1 MHKLAQQIVERVVA
15 GGRSAQDALLQSLLE
30 ATAAGSGELQRL
42 SARRLVMKLKIDGRT
57 WLFKIDSP
65 QRSFESLR
73 GRLRQPSLLREAEH
87 LRQLGLNYPALP
99 AEVHAEQLDAA
110 NGLFARPW
118 LEGRCGDVWVPQDA
132 EAVGVGLAKLH
143 ELGWTDADLCP
154 ADLLLDAAGCLLPLD
169 LGHAFLHENGP
180 SPEKVR
186 LRDLV
191 RLLGG
196 WNEAQRLELGEA
208 IVAAYAGLLP
218 CPAGDEILRQA
229 KLWRFEI
236 MRRQSRRCLRRT
248 RDFLPT
254 AHGGERVE
262 AVPVGAALRLPVHDL
277 RAAKRAFRLLYE
289 LELLELPA
297 LRVLRFG
304 TSQQHAFVEVAAP
317 PHTLASAGEETAVHA
332 CLAALH
338 DAGFAV
344 FPHQLQDFHIQA
356 NGTAVLANAASLQR
370 HGS

>member
-1 MHKLAQQIVERVVA
+1 VHKLALQIVERVVA
-15 GGRSAQDALLQSLLE
+15 GGRSAQDELLQSLLE
-30 ATAAGSGELQRL
+30 ATAAGCGELQRL
-42 SARRLVMKLKIDGRT
+42 SARRLVMKLAVDGRT

-65 QRSFESLR
+65 QRSFEGLR
-73 GRLRQPSLLREAEH
+73 GRLRQPSLLREAKH
-87 LRQLGLNYPALP
+87 LRQLGLKFPALP

-118 LEGRCGDVWVPQDA
+118 LEGRRGNAWSLQDA
-132 EAVGVGLAKLH
+132 QAVGVGLAKLH

-169 LGHAFLHENGP
+169 LGHAFLHESQP

-208 IVAAYAGLLP
+208 ILAAYAGLLP
-218 CPAGDEILRQA
+218 CPPSAEVLRQA

-236 MRRQSRRCLRRT
+236 LRRQSRRCLRRT
-248 RDFLPT
+248 RDFSPT
-254 AHGGERVE
+254 PNGCARVE
-262 AVPVGAALRLPVHDL
+262 GLPAGEALRFPVHDQ
-277 RAAKRAFRLLYE
+277 RAAKRVFRLLYE

-297 LRVLRFG
+297 LRILSFG
-304 TSQQHAFVEVAAP
+304 THEQHAYVEVAAP
-317 PHTLASAGEETAVHA
+317 PYTLASGREETAVSA
-332 CLAALH
+332 CLAALN
-338 DAGFAV
+338 DAGFDV
-344 FPHQLQDFHIQA
+344 PQHQVQDFHIQI
-356 NGTAVLANAASLQR
+356 NGAAVLANASNLQR
-370 HGS
+370 L